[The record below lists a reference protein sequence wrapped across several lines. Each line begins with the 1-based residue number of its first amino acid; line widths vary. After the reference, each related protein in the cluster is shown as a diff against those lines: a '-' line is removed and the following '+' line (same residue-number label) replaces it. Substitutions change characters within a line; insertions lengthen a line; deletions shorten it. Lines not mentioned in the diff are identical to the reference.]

1 MAMTNLLPAVV
12 VPAACSAS
20 WWISDKPAC
29 FLTAGACA
37 SVFYLAGLAAFIV
50 IVHANRGVRP
60 SNASTEALRQE
71 GRDG

>member
-1 MAMTNLLPAVV
+1 MANLLPAIV
-12 VPAACSAS
+12 VPAACTTS
-20 WWISDKPAC
+20 WWISGKPAC

-50 IVHANRGVRP
+50 ILPANRGVRP
-60 SNASTEALRQE
+60 ANASTEALRQE

>member
-1 MAMTNLLPAVV
+1 MANLLPAIV
-12 VPAACSAS
+12 VPAACATS
-20 WWISDKPAC
+20 WWISGKPAC

-50 IVHANRGVRP
+50 ILPANRGVRP
-60 SNASTEALRQE
+60 ANASTEALRQE